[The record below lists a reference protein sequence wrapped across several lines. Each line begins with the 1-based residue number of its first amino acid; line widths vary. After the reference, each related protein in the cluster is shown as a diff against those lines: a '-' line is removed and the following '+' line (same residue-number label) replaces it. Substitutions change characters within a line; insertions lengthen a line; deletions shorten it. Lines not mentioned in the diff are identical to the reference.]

1 MDIDIEL
8 RDDQWPFDYI
18 DHDRKIVRAI
28 VIDNDGYYY
37 FVRVNRDDDF
47 GKGTLIETSGGGVE
61 DNEKLEDALKREL
74 QEELGANVEIIEKI
88 GIVSDYYNLIHRH
101 NINNYYLCKIVSFTN
116 KHLTN
121 QEINDFHLT
130 TLKLTYKQAHE
141 EYDKCSNSKLGKLI
155 YNREIPI
162 LVKAHEL
169 IKKN

>member
-1 MDIDIEL
+1 MDFFIEFK
-8 RDDQWPFDYI
+8 DDQWPFDYI

-28 VIDNDGYYY
+28 VIDNDGYFY

-47 GKGTLIETSGGGVE
+47 GKATLIETSGGGVE
-61 DNEKLEDALKREL
+61 DNEQLEDALKREL

-101 NINNYYLCKIVSFTN
+101 NLNNYYLCKIKSFTN
-116 KHLTN
+116 RHLTN

-130 TLKLTYKQAHE
+130 TLKLTYKQALE